1 MTSIV
6 GMPPTESSPIK
17 SIRRGETT
25 IAQWGNVNIG
35 GTVNTSKSF
44 VNSSFRSGSAAAS
57 SDLRTTLA
65 VSGSCKIVS
74 STQLYITKGFY
85 GYTNPW
91 MNITVFW
98 EVVEYV

>member
-1 MTSIV
+1 MAVIGS
-6 GMPPTESSPIK
+6 SAFSPIK
-17 SIRRGETT
+17 AIYRGESTM
-25 IAQWGNVNIG
+25 AQWGNVNIG
-35 GTVNTSKSF
+35 GTINTSKSF
-44 VNSSFRSGSAAAS
+44 VNSSFRSGAAAYNS
-57 SDLRTTLA
+57 NNETTLT

-85 GYTNPW
+85 GHTNPW

>member
-1 MTSIV
+1 MAVIGS
-6 GMPPTESSPIK
+6 SAFSPIK